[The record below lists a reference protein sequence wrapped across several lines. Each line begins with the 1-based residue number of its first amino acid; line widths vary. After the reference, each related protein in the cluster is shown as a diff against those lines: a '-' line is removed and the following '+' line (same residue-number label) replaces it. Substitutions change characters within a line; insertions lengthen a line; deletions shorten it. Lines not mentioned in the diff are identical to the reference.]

1 MGYAS
6 LRCTR
11 AVAGPWRLPAFGV
24 PAVALG
30 LWVSSFLVVVSIV
43 GRVVGS
49 FDAGLWAAAGV
60 GAVWA
65 GAAQRWAQPTPSARA
80 GRGTYIRFALAL
92 SALLMVYG
100 YVSYNYQINDEHPV
114 FGHLSMVEQFRR
126 NVYPLYYPSQPM
138 HEARYHYGF
147 DILAGSLAR
156 GYGLDA
162 DNAIDL
168 VCLLMV
174 LFMAFGA
181 AAVAADADAVTSAPL
196 AALAIHLGGG
206 LAWLMLVWV
215 PDRHP
220 RCFAQYHHP
229 SCKVELFPTPFL
241 NVFQHPVSVGVPLFL
256 VAVLLLPRL
265 LQWTES
271 NTSSRRSYV
280 ALAAAST
287 VLLAGTSV
295 GQFVYYA
302 LGALAALA
310 AFPVVLWRKGMGALR
325 GPAALLA
332 VILISFGLAYL
343 MGGMLAH
350 NPTID
355 PSLVALR
362 EEFGFPEETSVY
374 GIFYHHAANLGL
386 GFILIPIFAYA
397 ALRVRRAPVVMLLAF
412 SLGGILVAH
421 LFIYSRSW
429 DIVKFPS
436 AASFALSL
444 LYVVVVDRFLKR
456 CKLPLQWVQR
466 FGAVLV
472 LGAGSLSA
480 LYLVVPLPGK
490 LKLYSPGRWQG
501 NPLVRQVIRWMG
513 EHEYRNEQVI
523 FALPNVA
530 RELSLF
536 GGLSVVAQDSDM
548 YYMGI
553 RLNEMYRVQRL
564 SKRIESMM
572 NGSAL
577 RELNVYYVVV
587 SDEELKRLGRVARS
601 ALKDPTRFK
610 EVAAFEGDKP
620 NQTRRIFKVL
630 PRPGR
635 QLDLQPP
642 KSVPLA
648 PVRRLS
654 PAGTSSRSL
663 EAPAAK

>member
-6 LRCTR
+6 LRCAR
-11 AVAGPWRLPAFGV
+11 AAAGPWHLPAFGV

-30 LWVSSFLVVVSIV
+30 LWVSTFLVVVAIV
-43 GRVVGS
+43 ARAAGS
-49 FDAGLWAAAGV
+49 FDAGLWAAAAV
-60 GAVWA
+60 GTAWA
-65 GAAQRWAQPTPSARA
+65 LASYRWAQPTEGGRA
-80 GRGTYIRFALAL
+80 DRRTYLRFGIALVG
-92 SALLMVYG
+92 LLLLYG

-114 FGHLSMVEQFRR
+114 FGHLSMVEQLRR
-126 NVYPLYYPSQPM
+126 DVYPLYYPSQPM

-147 DILAGSLAR
+147 DIIAGSLAR

-181 AAVAADADAVTSAPL
+181 AAVAADADAVKSAPL

-256 VAVLLLPRL
+256 VAVLLLPRSL
-265 LQWTES
+265 HWPTVSHRKQ
-271 NTSSRRSYV
+271 YV
-280 ALAAAST
+280 GLAAGAT
-287 VLLAGTSV
+287 ILLAGTSV

-310 AFPVVLWRKGMGALR
+310 AFPVVLWRKGWASLA
-325 GPAALLA
+325 GPAVLLG
-332 VILISFGLAYL
+332 VILVSFGLAYF
-343 MGGMLAH
+343 MGGMLAF

-355 PSLVALR
+355 PSLVTLR
-362 EEFGFPEETSVY
+362 AELGFPKETSLF
-374 GIFYHHAANLGL
+374 GIGYHHAANLGL
-386 GFILIPIFAYA
+386 GFLLIPVFLVA
-397 ALRVRRAPVVMLLAF
+397 ALRDRRPPVVMLLAF
-412 SLGGILVAH
+412 SIGGILVAH

-444 LYVVVVDRFLKR
+444 LYVLVIDRFLGR

-466 FGAVLV
+466 LGAVLI
-472 LGAGSLSA
+472 LGAGSISA

-490 LKLYSPGRWQG
+490 LRLYSPGRWQG
-501 NPLVRQVIRWMG
+501 NPLVREVIQWMR
-513 EHEYRNEQVI
+513 EHDYQSEQVI
-523 FALPNVA
+523 YALPNVA

-577 RELNVYYVVV
+577 RELQVHYIVI
-587 SDEELKRLGRVARS
+587 SDEELPRLGRVARAQLNDTS
-601 ALKDPTRFK
+601 RFE
-610 EVAAFEGDKP
+610 EVAAFEADKP
-620 NQTRRIFKVL
+620 EQTRRIFRVKRIQ
-630 PRPGR
+630 PSR
-635 QLDLQPP
+635 LDLQPSKP
-642 KSVPLA
+642 VPMA
-648 PVRRLS
+648 PVQKLSPVGTSSKS
-654 PAGTSSRSL
+654 PAG
-663 EAPAAK
+663 PVAK